1 MTRSS
6 SPSSTLAIGVIGCG
20 QIAQAV
26 HLPILARLPGVRVT
40 ALADIDATRLS
51 QAGARAPHAA
61 RFSDYTRLLATAA
74 VDAVVVCVPPALH
87 AEVAIA
93 ALQADKH
100 VYLEKP
106 LATTV
111 EDGER
116 VCEAWRRAGRV
127 GMIGFNYRFN
137 RLYRQ
142 ARSHV
147 CDDRIGPVVAVR
159 SVFATT
165 SDGLPDWKRARSSGG
180 GALLDLASHD
190 IDLVQFVL
198 GEEVVEVF
206 AEVRSLESEGDSAV
220 LQMRLVSG
228 IPAQIF
234 VALGT
239 AEEAVFE
246 VYGQRGKVTVNRYQS
261 LAARVSGARVHGR
274 LRRLWNSAMAVR
286 ELPYFVQ
293 RLRAEAHEPSFA
305 AGLAHFFGAIRGR
318 HRACPDFLDGYRSLS
333 VVAAAEES
341 ARTGRPAPT
350 DLPESTPAAAEQPG
364 CCSQTAPVPP
374 GPAPDRGAADVVPS
388 HDLRSELA

>member
-20 QIAQAV
+20 QIARAV
-26 HLPILARLPGVRVT
+26 HLPILARLPGVHVT
-40 ALADIDATRLS
+40 ALADVDATRLS
-51 QAGARAPHAA
+51 QAGARVPHAA
-61 RFSDYTRLLATAA
+61 RYSDYARLLATAEL
-74 VDAVVVCVPPALH
+74 DAVVVCVPPALH

-93 ALQADKH
+93 ALEAGKN

-116 VCEAWRRAGRV
+116 VCDAWQRSGRV
-127 GMIGFNYRFN
+127 GMMGFNYRFN

-147 CDDRIGPVVAVR
+147 GEGRIGPVVAVR

-165 SDGLPDWKRARSSGG
+165 SDGLPDWKRTRSSGG

-198 GEEVVEVF
+198 GEEVIDV
-206 AEVRSLESEGDSAV
+206 AADVRRLASEGDSAM
-220 LQMRLVSG
+220 LQMRLASG
-228 IPAQIF
+228 IPVQLFAS
-234 VALGT
+234 LGT
-239 AEEAVFE
+239 AEDAVFE

-261 LAARVSGARVHGR
+261 LTAQVAGLRVDGR
-274 LRRLWNSAMAVR
+274 LRRLWNSVAAVR

-293 RLRAEAHEPSFA
+293 RLRAPANEPSFA
-305 AGLAHFFGAIRGR
+305 AALTHFLGAVRGW
-318 HRACPDFLDGYRSLS
+318 HRAGPDFLDGYRSLS

-341 ARTGRPAPT
+341 ARTG
-350 DLPESTPAAAEQPG
+350 
-364 CCSQTAPVPP
+364 CPVAT
-374 GPAPDRGAADVVPS
+374 GLTGQAVARDRHAADAVPS
-388 HDLRSELA
+388 HSLRSELA